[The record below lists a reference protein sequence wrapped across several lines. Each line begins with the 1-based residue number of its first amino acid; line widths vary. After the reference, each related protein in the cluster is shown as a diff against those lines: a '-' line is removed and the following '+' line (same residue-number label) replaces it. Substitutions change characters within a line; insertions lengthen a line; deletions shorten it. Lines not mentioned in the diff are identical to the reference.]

1 MRWCIVGPGV
11 SSFNGKSHVFSQKK
25 QVEIAGEGKGLWVAG
40 DRARPLESK
49 ATFGGLGWGGGDGSP
64 HPQFCFEALP
74 GEVADCG
81 AGIWVWKKQGAVLES
96 ARRKVSGGLAGV
108 LCAWSTCVT
117 QPQFLFSA
125 KWR

>member
-49 ATFGGLGWGGGDGSP
+49 AAFGGLEWGGATAVPTPSSALRLCQGKWKIVAQASGSGRSRG
-64 HPQFCFEALP
+64 QFWNPREE
-74 GEVADCG
+74 G
-81 AGIWVWKKQGAVLES
+81 
-96 ARRKVSGGLAGV
+96 
-108 LCAWSTCVT
+108 
-117 QPQFLFSA
+117 
-125 KWR
+125 